1 MDALLIVA
9 LFTSLVQA
17 NPDIARNPVDGA
29 QDATERQLISRDL
42 LFGNPERAGV
52 KISPDGT
59 HLSYVAP
66 LDGVMNV
73 WVMPIEGGEPRAVT
87 SSTSRPI
94 GNYRWASNSDQIL
107 YVTDTNGDENTHVY
121 VVGLDGGEAVDLT
134 PGEAVKASISDQHRD
149 RPDEILI
156 NSNARDPQFFDIH
169 RVNTRTG
176 ESEVAFLNDEGFV
189 GMITDD
195 DWVVRL
201 RGRMTPDGGSA
212 YEYLDS
218 PEGAWS
224 DFETIGPDDSMT
236 TQPLGFSRDGSTMWM
251 LDSRGRDTNALYTFP
266 AGETDP
272 DARTLIYESP
282 VSDIAGSITNPET
295 YEPQAL
301 ATNRLKREWTIFDDS
316 IRPDLEALGQLSEGE
331 LEIVSRTRDDRTW
344 VVAYLH
350 DDGPVRYWVWDRDTQ
365 TGRYLFSHRP
375 ELEDVRL
382 SKMTGVEIPTR
393 DGLSMPSYL
402 TVPSTSQGQ
411 KLPLVLL
418 VHGGPWARDSW
429 GYNPY
434 HQWLADRG
442 YAVLS
447 VNFRGSTGF
456 GKNYLNAGNREW
468 YGKMQDDLVD
478 AVNWAVKEGVADPD
492 RVAIMGG
499 SYGGYATLAGLTRD
513 PDLFACG
520 VDIVGPSHVG
530 TLLETI
536 PPYWE
541 PIKVMFETKVCAFD
555 DLEYIDQISPLT
567 HVDNIKKPLLIGQG
581 ANDPRVK
588 ISESDQIVEA
598 MDAKGIAVTY
608 VVFPD
613 EGHGFARPENNKA
626 FNAVTE
632 AFLAKHLGGRFQPLG
647 GDLEPSTAQVRR
659 LGGLQLE
666 GVSEWT
672 DATTDATTDAAAE
685 ERPPAPVVRS
695 IDELDPEQRE
705 KYSAALTQLDSI
717 LTQMRLQQ
725 GEDFNE
731 GQMLGFFLQ
740 QMAQQRAQVPVTDLP
755 SFDLLELTLESRR
768 LEAAQQK

>member
-1 MDALLIVA
+1 MDVLLIVS

-17 NPDIARNPVDGA
+17 NPDVA
-29 QDATERQLISRDL
+29 QDAPSAGQSGAQRELISRDL

-52 KISPDGT
+52 KISPTGS

-73 WVMPIEGGEPRAVT
+73 WVMPAEGGEARAVT
-87 SSTSRPI
+87 SSTDRPI
-94 GNYRWASNSDQIL
+94 GNYRWASNGEQIL
-107 YVTDTNGDENTHVY
+107 YVTDTNGDENTHVF
-121 VVGLDGGEAVDLT
+121 VVGLDGGDAVDLT
-134 PGEAVKASISDQHRD
+134 PGDEVKASIASQHRD
-149 RPDEILI
+149 RPDEILVQ
-156 NSNARDPQFFDIH
+156 SNGRDPQFFDMKRI
-169 RVNTRTG
+169 NTRTG
-176 ESEVAFLNDEGFV
+176 ESTMAFLNDGGYV
-189 GMITDD
+189 GMIPDD

-201 RGRMTPDGGSA
+201 RGKMMPDGGSS

-236 TQPLGFSRDGSTMWM
+236 TQPMGFSRDGKTMWM
-251 LDSRGRDTNALYTFP
+251 LDSRGRDTNALYKFP
-266 AGETDP
+266 SGETDS
-272 DARTLIYESP
+272 DARTLVYESP
-282 VSDIAGSITNPET
+282 VSDIADSITNPET

-301 ATNRLKREWTIFDDS
+301 ATNRLRREWTILDES
-316 IRPDLEALGQLSEGE
+316 IRPDLEALGRLSGGE

-365 TGRYLFSHRP
+365 SGRYLFSHRP
-375 ELEDVRL
+375 DLEDVTL
-382 SKMTGVEIPTR
+382 SSMTGVEIPTR

-402 TVPSTSQGQ
+402 TIPAGSAGG
-411 KLPLVLL
+411 KLPMVLL

-478 AVNWAVKEGVADPD
+478 AVKWAVAEGIAAPD

-555 DLEYIDQISPLT
+555 DPEFIDQISPLT

-588 ISESDQIVEA
+588 ISESDQVVAA

-626 FNAVTE
+626 FNAITE
-632 AFLAKHLGGRFQPLG
+632 EFLAEHLGGRFQPLDG
-647 GDLEPSTAQVRR
+647 VLGQSTAQVRR
-659 LGGLQLE
+659 LGGLELDGATQW
-666 GVSEWT
+666 SE
-672 DATTDATTDAAAE
+672 ASEAAPAAE
-685 ERPPAPVVRS
+685 APRVKRTFE
-695 IDELDPEQRE
+695 ELDPEQQA
-705 KYSAALTQLDSI
+705 KFTAAVNQLDTVM
-717 LTQMRLQQ
+717 TQMKLQQ
-725 GEDFNE
+725 GDGFDE
-731 GQMLGFFLQ
+731 GKMIGFFLQ
-740 QMAQQRAQVPVTDLP
+740 QMAQQRAQVPVADLP
-755 SFDLLELTLESRR
+755 SFDLLAQTLESRR
-768 LEAAQQK
+768 LEAAQQE